1 MDSYTN
7 SNIQQEKKKSYVLT
21 VQFPFQGLIEIEMH
35 AIKVLNCF
43 YQDLPLKAKAVSW
56 DEHST

>member
-7 SNIQQEKKKSYVLT
+7 SNIQQEKKKSYLQT
-21 VQFPFQGLIEIEMH
+21 VQSSFQVLIEIEMH

-43 YQDLPLKAKAVSW
+43 YQDLPLKAKAVSC
-56 DEHST
+56 DENST